1 MNDHTYVQG
10 FIRPTDILGFSF
22 SALGQQ
28 KVRSLLTLTGVVIG
42 TFALAVSLAIGRGVD
57 RAILALFQEDDRIRK
72 ILVSPRYEP
81 DSSNMPA
88 PEREPKGTMSDARR
102 ERLRKAIVN
111 DWGRTHGYSRKV
123 PLTPARME
131 ELARI
136 EHVQSVVPMVFLWT
150 KAEFQG
156 KKQQVNTVT
165 SHNIERLLQH
175 RLIAGRFPTAMEP
188 RGAIVDEFLLYRWGI
203 ITDEEIAAVIGKAF
217 RLESPDAEESGIPS
231 LALFGS
237 RWLSLGK
244 EDAAILER
252 ALRHLVVLVR
262 FLPMR
267 REEREL
273 LARLLTRPATA
284 PKEKPATPSH
294 EEFTIVGAVRRW
306 AEDDPKPPPN
316 NWGIRDADIYLPTQ
330 SAVAFYLRSA
340 PGAKEGFPQVELTV
354 DDVAHVKAVAKKVE
368 AMGHDEYSFAEVIGT
383 IRMNVMM
390 VTFGM
395 AFVACVA
402 LLVAG
407 LGITNTM
414 IMSVLERT
422 HEIGIMKA
430 LGARTGTLRMIFLIE
445 GGVLGLCGGILG
457 LGLAYLV
464 SFPGDSIAKSIMEP
478 QTQTPV
484 KGSLFFYPLWLVLGT
499 PALATLIT
507 TLAAVYPAHRAAAVD
522 PNTSLRHE

>member
-1 MNDHTYVQG
+1 MNDQTAVPG
-10 FIRPTDILGFSF
+10 FIRPADVLGFSF

-28 KVRSLLTLTGVVIG
+28 KVRSLLTLAGVVIG

-72 ILVSPRYEP
+72 VLVYPRYEP

-88 PEREPKGTMSDARR
+88 AEREPKGTMSEAKR
-102 ERLRKAIVN
+102 ERLRKVIVEN
-111 DWGRTHGYSRKV
+111 WGRTHGFSRKV
-123 PLTPARME
+123 PLTPARMD
-131 ELARI
+131 ELARL
-136 EHVQSVVPMVFLWT
+136 EHVQAVEPVVFLGT
-150 KAEFQG
+150 RAEYQG
-156 KKQQVNTVT
+156 KKEQVTAV
-165 SHNIERLLQH
+165 SAHNAGRLLQH
-175 RLIAGRFPTAMEP
+175 RLIAGHFPNATEP

-203 ITDEEIAAVIGKAF
+203 ITDEEVSAVIGRSF
-217 RLESPDAEESGIPS
+217 RLESPAAGDSGVPS
-231 LALFGS
+231 LALIGS
-237 RWLSLGK
+237 RLLSLGK
-244 EDAAILER
+244 EDAAVLER

-262 FLPMR
+262 FLPLK
-267 REEREL
+267 REERDL
-273 LARLLTRPATA
+273 LTRLLTGPEESPKDKPPA
-284 PKEKPATPSH
+284 PFV

-330 SAVAFYLRSA
+330 SAVGLYLRLA
-340 PGAKEGFPQVELTV
+340 QAAKEGFSQVELTV
-354 DDVAHVKAVAKKVE
+354 DDVAHVKEVAKKVE
-368 AMGHDEYSFAEVIGT
+368 ALGHNEYSFAEVIGT

-402 LLVAG
+402 LSVAG

-445 GGVLGLCGGILG
+445 GGVLGLCGGLLG

-464 SFPGDSIAKSIMEP
+464 SFPGDSIARSIMEP

-484 KGSLFFYPLWLVLGT
+484 KESLFFYPLWLVLGT

-507 TLAAVYPAHRAAAVD
+507 TLAAVYPAHRASAVD
-522 PNTSLRHE
+522 PITSLRHE